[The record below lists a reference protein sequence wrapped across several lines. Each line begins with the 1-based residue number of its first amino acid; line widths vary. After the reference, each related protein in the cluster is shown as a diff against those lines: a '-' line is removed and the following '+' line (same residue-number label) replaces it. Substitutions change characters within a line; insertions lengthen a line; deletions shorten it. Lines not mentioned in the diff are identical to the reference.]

1 MAKRTPS
8 TEKETLPALFP
19 LEDFDSAKP
28 PSPASIEG
36 KIWTRN
42 KAQLIARYLYSFLSV
57 TKNGIYIDAFAGPQT
72 VEDREES
79 WAARRLLEKKSIF
92 LNRAYLFEQD
102 QSKIGFLDELRA
114 KYCQGWTRLW
124 KRQVMVFLGDCNQ
137 EIPECLKKHPIKPNK
152 AAFALLDQRTHECTW
167 ELVKTLA
174 AHKTS
179 GTKIELFYFLAQ
191 GWMNRSIKSSTTQ
204 EKIQEIDAWW
214 GCNNWQAFV
223 EMNSFQRAK
232 FMEERF
238 KNELGYEHARAFPM
252 YDKGHEGKIMFW
264 LIHASDHP
272 RAIPLMI
279 SAYKS
284 IGLHWTDERWEQ
296 GDIEELIA
304 KLGDNPSFE
313 FEDHSNE

>member
-1 MAKRTPS
+1 MAKRKPS
-8 TEKETLPALFP
+8 TTEKLPALFS
-19 LEDFDSAKP
+19 LEEFASAKP
-28 PSPASIEG
+28 PSPAAIEG
-36 KIWTRN
+36 NVWTRH

-72 VEDREES
+72 VEDRQDS
-79 WAARRLLEKKSIF
+79 WAALQLLEKKSIF

-102 QSKIGFLDELRA
+102 QSKIDFLDELQT

-124 KRQVMVFLGDCNQ
+124 KRQVMVFPGDCNR
-137 EIPECLKKHPIKPNK
+137 EIPECLKKHPIKSNK

-174 AHKTS
+174 THKTG

-191 GWMNRSIKSSTTQ
+191 GWMDRSIKSSTTS
-204 EKIQEIDAWW
+204 EKLGEIAAWW
-214 GCNNWQAFV
+214 GGSDWPDFV
-223 EMNSFQRAK
+223 KKKSFARAQH
-232 FMEERF
+232 MEDRF
-238 KNELGYEHARAFPM
+238 KNELGYEYARAFPM

-279 SAYKS
+279 SAYRS
-284 IGLHWTDERWEQ
+284 IGLHWSDERWAQ
-296 GDIEELIA
+296 ADIDDLIA
-304 KLGDNPSFE
+304 NLGNNVSFNC
-313 FEDHSNE
+313 EDLLAD